1 MFTGIIRHVGEVLS
15 AAGGR
20 GGTRLRIDVG
30 LLAETLA
37 PGDSVSVNGACLTAA
52 TVDGA
57 RAEFDVVAETLS
69 RTTLG
74 ALRRG
79 SRVNLEPAAAL
90 GETLDGHLVQGH
102 VDAVAR
108 VERAGGEGEWLLG
121 LSTGTAVTDTMIPRG
136 SVAIDGVSLTIAE
149 LADGRFRIALIP
161 TTLAETTL
169 GDLGPG
175 DRVNVETDVLG
186 KYVRRYLR
194 AAGAESGGLTL
205 EKLRDAGFA

>member
-15 AAGGR
+15 AVPAR
-20 GGTRLRIDVG
+20 RGTRLRIDVG
-30 LLAETLA
+30 PLAETLA
-37 PGDSVSVNGACLTAA
+37 PGDSVCVNGACLTAA
-52 TVDGA
+52 AVDGA

-69 RTTLG
+69 RTTLH

-79 SRVNLEPAAAL
+79 ARVNLEPAL
-90 GETLDGHLVQGH
+90 SPGGTLDGHLVQGH

-108 VERAGGEGEWLLG
+108 VESAGGADGWVLAV
-121 LSTGTAVTDTMIPRG
+121 STDTAVTDTMIPKG
-136 SVAIDGVSLTIAE
+136 SVAIDGVSLTVAE
-149 LADGRFRIALIP
+149 LHDGAFSVALIP

-169 GDLGPG
+169 GGLRPG

-194 AAGAESGGLTL
+194 AAGVEGGGVTL
-205 EKLRDAGFA
+205 DKLRDAGFA